1 MPRRQRR
8 GRSARRARHPLGK
21 SGQHQPRPIRT
32 KGRPCSRLMRHA
44 RAHARPCA
52 QRAKP
57 SVPRPT
63 CSARTT
69 PGRQKTPGSLVYQRA
84 RTRARAHQLA
94 GQSRRCP
101 KAVTSATYEV
111 PRLTDHLPSCRTE
124 TPFKKLVGPNAQ
136 PATCHASRATRRP
149 ALARE
154 HAQHLPPGHLDV
166 TVRER
171 SRRALGQPERRC
183 WGSNTARREGA
194 DLVDTAHPAKAHPTG
209 LAWHAGPRAC
219 VSAAACSRARVGVT
233 VKKKDEARLKHLKWH
248 RGQPR
253 THQKRPREAR
263 RNWREEGT
271 KSSCPP
277 PAPLALGPLTTSA
290 KTSTPTRSSH
300 ATTTTTTTKTHTPRG
315 REAL

>member
-1 MPRRQRR
+1 MH
-8 GRSARRARHPLGK
+8 ARTRARVHNERSPQYHGPRAPR
-21 SGQHQPRPIRT
+21 GPRPGDR
-32 KGRPCSRLMRHA
+32 RPPALSCTNARARARAREEPAQGEDWCEHANAHA
-44 RAHARPCA
+44 RARAPACGAKQTLPQSSHQRHVRGASSHGSPAVVQDGNAVQEARRT
-52 QRAKP
+52 QRA
-57 SVPRPT
+57 
-63 CSARTT
+63 ARYL
-69 PGRQKTPGSLVYQRA
+69 PCEQSHAPARA
-84 RTRARAHQLA
+84 RTRAR
-94 GQSRRCP
+94 
-101 KAVTSATYEV
+101 
-111 PRLTDHLPSCRTE
+111 
-124 TPFKKLVGPNAQ
+124 
-136 PATCHASRATRRP
+136 PAP
-149 ALARE
+149 
-154 HAQHLPPGHLDV
+154 PPGHLGV